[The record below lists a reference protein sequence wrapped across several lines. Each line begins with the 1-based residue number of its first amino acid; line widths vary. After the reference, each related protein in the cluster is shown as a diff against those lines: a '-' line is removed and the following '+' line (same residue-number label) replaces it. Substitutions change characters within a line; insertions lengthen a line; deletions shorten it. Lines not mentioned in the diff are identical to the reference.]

1 MRISLA
7 HDPDTS
13 DETIVCVCEGGGESD
28 THKMCEIPELYINN

>member
-13 DETIVCVCEGGGESD
+13 DETIVCVWRGGESD